1 MNFRFPK
8 ANYAT
13 HSAPLP
19 DDHFYLP
26 EDDQAGKHIGKGA
39 ENHYFFRQRYCGGGR
54 EYNTLTAS
62 STVCQVAIPSAPH
75 GLYLATLAACLP
87 SGVKINRTIKLPI
100 H

>member
-39 ENHYFFRQRYCGGGR
+39 ENHYFLEGRFRQTVFVNQIVSFKKHYFFRQRYCGGGR
-54 EYNTLTAS
+54 DSL
-62 STVCQVAIPSAPH
+62 I
-75 GLYLATLAACLP
+75 LP
-87 SGVKINRTIKLPI
+87 EI
-100 H
+100 